1 MYIIIIGAGKI
12 GSELIELSSAD
23 HDVVVVEKMEERAQS
38 ISSRYDCMVINDDG
52 TSRET
57 LEDAGI
63 DEADALITTTDQD
76 AVNLMVCMLAK
87 ECDVE
92 SIVSVVHEA
101 ENQTMFNELGVNVI
115 ANPPQIIARDLYRAV
130 QRPQIKDFM
139 DLRGPAEVFEI
150 TATNQ
155 AEIVGVPLEDA
166 KQQGILS
173 PDTIIVAIERDEDV
187 ITPRGTTKIK
197 GGDLITV
204 FSKQGASES
213 ITKIFTG

>member
-12 GSELIELSSAD
+12 GSELIDLASGD
-23 HDVVVVEKMEERAQS
+23 HDIVVVEKLEERAQT
-38 ISSRYDCMVINDDG
+38 ISSQYDCMVINADG

-63 DEADALITTTDQD
+63 HEADAVITTTDQD

-87 ECDVE
+87 EFDVE
-92 SIVSVVHEA
+92 SIVSVVHEGKN
-101 ENQTMFNELGVNVI
+101 ETMFNELGVNVI

-139 DLRGPAEVFEI
+139 DLMGSAEVFEI
-150 TATNQ
+150 TATPDSR
-155 AEIVGVPLEDA
+155 IVGVPLEKA
-166 KQQGILS
+166 KNQGIL
-173 PDTIIVAIERDEDV
+173 PRDTIVVAIERDQDV
-187 ITPRGTTKIK
+187 ITPTGDTTIE

-204 FSKQGASES
+204 FSKQGSS
-213 ITKIFTG
+213 DPITSIFTG